1 MNFYNMFVAIATL
14 FILGAVGYLIRK
26 KDVLKDEANSNIPKL
41 ITEVTLPCLIISSMQ
56 IEYTWDKVADMGLML
71 LVGVVAFVI
80 QYGFVALIPGIF
92 GLADKHEKGIYQ
104 FMVMFQN
111 SGFIGIPVLATIFGE
126 EAIFFGAI
134 YIIPYRVLIMT
145 LGVKMMDSR
154 IRKFNYKELLNPGM
168 AATVIGLFLF
178 FTQIKLTDFIN
189 QPLEI
194 VGGLT
199 TPLAMLFIGA
209 SMIDLKFEK
218 IFVNKRMYII
228 SFIRLL
234 AIPIILLIVIK
245 GFVTNEIAR
254 GVPVIIHAM
263 PVATLCTIFAK
274 EYDNNVDLASSGVFM
289 TTLLSMVTIPIVA
302 TLLLMV

>member
-1 MNFYNMFVAIATL
+1 MFVAIATL

-234 AIPIILLIVIK
+234 AIPIILLIEIK

>member
-1 MNFYNMFVAIATL
+1 MFVAITTL

-71 LVGVVAFVI
+71 IVGIVAFVI

-245 GFVTNEIAR
+245 GFVINEIAR

>member
-1 MNFYNMFVAIATL
+1 MFVAITTL

-71 LVGVVAFVI
+71 IVGIVAFVI

-189 QPLEI
+189 QPLET

>member
-1 MNFYNMFVAIATL
+1 
-14 FILGAVGYLIRK
+14 
-26 KDVLKDEANSNIPKL
+26 
-41 ITEVTLPCLIISSMQ
+41 MQ

-71 LVGVVAFVI
+71 IVGIVAFVI

>member
-1 MNFYNMFVAIATL
+1 MFVAITTL
-14 FILGAVGYLIRK
+14 FILGAIGYLIRK

-92 GLADKHEKGIYQ
+92 GLSDKHEKGIYQ

-168 AATVIGLFLF
+168 AATGIGLFLF

-218 IFVNKRMYII
+218 IFVNKRMYLI

>member
-1 MNFYNMFVAIATL
+1 MFVAITTL

-71 LVGVVAFVI
+71 IVGIVAFVI

>member
-1 MNFYNMFVAIATL
+1 MFVAIATL